1 MTIAYR
7 RMTIRYTYIQKIDV
21 LGYIESGALEEDSNI
36 NNVKNFD
43 IQTVM
48 HLQCSVTTVVVF
60 KLYKAC
66 VQYRKYT
73 YVCRVYLRM

>member
-48 HLQCSVTTVVVF
+48 HLQCSVTEGVVF

-66 VQYRKYT
+66 VQYRKY
-73 YVCRVYLRM
+73 LRL